1 MRYSEYHTVSVQN
14 LRDSAARFKK
24 ETDINNLILVRKKP
38 NRNLNEEEEGVERDE
53 VLNEDRAENE
63 QVERER
69 ENAEQLNDEDRELEL
84 LFVRQLEQLNRSTM
98 VEIETRPKLTKI
110 DLTVQL
116 LKVLAGSL
124 NFTLKG

>member
-1 MRYSEYHTVSVQN
+1 M
-14 LRDSAARFKK
+14 
-24 ETDINNLILVRKKP
+24 IIVRKKP

-116 LKVLAGSL
+116 KKSAKRILEVHLK
-124 NFTLKG
+124 